1 MSEINKEI
9 LNILEQNS
17 KATAK
22 DIANMVGINE
32 EEVREAISLAEK
44 EKIIVKYK
52 TLINWEKAGV
62 EEVLALVE
70 IRVTPQRDVGF
81 DSIAQRIARFP
92 EVRSLNLVSGDFD
105 LSVLLAG
112 SSMKEL
118 ASFVAQKLAALE
130 EVRGTATHFLLKSY
144 KQDGEIMDGE
154 EPVRRLPISP

>member
-22 DIANMVGINE
+22 DVANMVGINE